1 MQKKALI
8 VDFKNAAV
16 FRNRKPSNDKLLVG
30 KKRIPRRDAP
40 MIDVPEGA
48 IDARHVANML
58 HVLMGERPVS
68 SFRPTAA
75 IPDPDIEMAAH
86 NAQYR
91 MDEVTTLETKACRKS
106 VDDAWQTETSA
117 YMLNG
122 KSVAVKGGHLYA
134 RRLKR
139 FLGEALYAEFLSL
152 AAKLCAEDG
161 ITEKL
166 TTQQLIELL
175 NAHGNDNRVVAFT
188 KDCRVANRT
197 DLANIIEPGGKSES
211 ISMHTGRG
219 TKLNILM
226 VGAGPEKVSRY
237 RGTIYIP
244 LTSERLMERIANGC
258 GVATFL
264 EGGMASIV
272 GIEEWSTDLVHEAK
286 PVTLNNI
293 KGHVPV
299 SAS

>member
-1 MQKKALI
+1 VQKKAL
-8 VDFKNAAV
+8 VVEFKNAAV

-40 MIDVPEGA
+40 MIEVPDGALDV
-48 IDARHVANML
+48 RHVANML

-75 IPDPDIEMAAH
+75 SSDPDIEKAAH
-86 NAQYR
+86 DAKFR

-106 VDDAWQTETSA
+106 VDDAWQTETTA
-117 YMLNG
+117 YTLNG

-139 FLGEALYAEFLSL
+139 FLGDALYAEFLSL
-152 AAKLCAEDG
+152 AATLCTENG
-161 ITEKL
+161 ITGKL
-166 TTQQLIELL
+166 TTQQLVELL
-175 NAHGNDNRVVAFT
+175 NAHGKDKRVAAFT
-188 KDCRVANRT
+188 KACRAANRT

-237 RGTIYIP
+237 SGTIYIP
-244 LTSERLMERIANGC
+244 LTSERLMERVANGC

-264 EGGMASIV
+264 EGGMASIAGV
-272 GIEEWSTDLVHEAK
+272 EEWSTDLVHGAK
-286 PVTLNNI
+286 PVTLNKI

>member
-1 MQKKALI
+1 MQRKALV
-8 VDFKNAAV
+8 VDFKNAAI

-40 MIDVPEGA
+40 MIEVPEGA
-48 IDARHVANML
+48 LDARHVSNML

-68 SFRPTAA
+68 SFRPTGAT
-75 IPDPDIEMAAH
+75 PDPEIERAAH
-86 NAQYR
+86 GAKFR

-106 VDDAWQTETSA
+106 VDDAWQTETNA

-139 FLGEALYAEFLSL
+139 FLGEELYKEFLSL
-152 AAKLCAEDG
+152 AGKLCSEKR
-161 ITEKL
+161 ITGKL
-166 TTQQLIELL
+166 TTQQMIELL
-175 NAHGNDNRVVAFT
+175 NANGKDKRVVAFT
-188 KDCRVANRT
+188 KACRAANRT

-237 RGTIYIP
+237 SGTIYIP
-244 LTSERLMERIANGC
+244 LASEKLLGRVANGC
-258 GVATFL
+258 GVATLL
-264 EGGMASIV
+264 EGGMATIV
-272 GIEEWSTDLVHEAK
+272 GIEDWSNDLVHGAK
-286 PVTLNNI
+286 PVTLNKI

-299 SAS
+299 SVS